1 MGIIKFIISMK
12 MLIGGRCVTYNG
24 HTQESATLRNKHG
37 QSYIYLFIPCV
48 SRTQLWANR
57 PNLNYSGAFKEAH
70 NSFSVF

>member
-48 SRTQLWANR
+48 SRTQL
-57 PNLNYSGAFKEAH
+57 
-70 NSFSVF
+70 